1 MSGGSYNYIYSTL
14 SEECE
19 GQMYDVELDDMVE
32 DFVKVLRDL
41 EWWQSDDISEE
52 DYRRTV
58 MKFKAKWFQG
68 GEIREERQKKY
79 IDDACEKLKKELN
92 QMF

>member
-14 SEECE
+14 SAECE
-19 GQMYDVELDDMVE
+19 GQMHDVELDDMVE
-32 DFVKVLRDL
+32 DFVKVLHDL
-41 EWWQSDDISEE
+41 EWWKSSDIGEE

-68 GEIREERQKKY
+68 GETKELRQRKY